1 MSDNQITDVKIYD
14 LRVPTSDQLM
24 GSDPFH
30 VKPDYSAVLT
40 IIESSVGKKGLSIV
54 FTVGAG
60 NDWIAYGI
68 NQLIPLI
75 QKLDIDSFK
84 ENPGKLYQTMLNHH
98 QLRWLGDGVY
108 RMAMG
113 GLLNAIWDLWAKDE
127 EKPLWKLLIE
137 LSPDKIINCIDWRH
151 LEDSLSKK
159 EAYDI
164 LEKNRLNK
172 DNSEKKLL
180 EYGLSAYSTAGWLG
194 LSDNQILEKI
204 NQLRN
209 EGFNAFKLK
218 VGQDIDFDISRIQY
232 IRENVDP
239 DTLIMLDAN
248 QFWGV
253 NEAITYMQKLARFN
267 ITWIEEPTNRDDIL
281 GFIKISEELNKLG
294 VQVAA
299 GEHIQ
304 SPNIFKQMLSTRAIQ
319 YAQIDASR
327 LGGVNDIMAIILIA
341 AKYNIPICPH
351 GGGLGLCNMIRHFAI
366 WDQISVAGHSNNQ
379 LVEYVDF
386 LQDGVFID
394 PVKISKGSY
403 VLPKTLG
410 WGLEM
415 HNEFIQKHLF
425 PDGPIW
431 SNRLKKSGVTFLGD

>member
-1 MSDNQITDVKIYD
+1 MSDNKITDIKIYD

-30 VKPDYSAVLT
+30 VKPDYSAVLI
-40 IIESSVGKKGLSIV
+40 IIESSNRKKGLSIV
-54 FTVGAG
+54 FTIGAG

-75 QKLDIDSFK
+75 QGLNIESFK
-84 ENPGKLYQTMLNHH
+84 ENPGELYQTLLNHH

-127 EKPLWKLLIE
+127 EKPLWKLLID
-137 LSPDKIINCIDWRH
+137 LSPDKIIKCIDWRH
-151 LEDSLSKK
+151 LEDSITKQ

-164 LEKNRLNK
+164 LEKNQLNK
-172 DNSEKKLL
+172 HNSEKRLL
-180 EYGLSAYSTAGWLG
+180 ENGLSAYSTAGSLG
-194 LSDNQILEKI
+194 LSNNQKLKKI
-204 NQLRN
+204 NQLKN

-218 VGQDIDFDISRIQY
+218 VGQDIDFDLSRIQF

-253 NEAITYMQKLARFN
+253 NEAITYMQKLAKFN
-267 ITWIEEPTNRDDIL
+267 ITWIEEPTNRDDVL
-281 GFIKISEELNKLG
+281 GFIKISKELNKVGIL
-294 VQVAA
+294 VAA

-304 SPNIFKQMLSTRAIQ
+304 SPVIFKQMLTTRAIQ

-327 LGGVNDIMAIILIA
+327 LGGVNDIMAIMLIA
-341 AKYNIPICPH
+341 AKYKIPICPH

-366 WDQISVAGHSNNQ
+366 WDQVAVSGHSNNQ

-394 PVKISKGSY
+394 PIKISKGSY
-403 VLPKTLG
+403 VLPKTPG

-431 SNRLKKSGVTFLGD
+431 SNRLNKSGVTFLGD